1 MKTILKNARQW
12 TAVFFAA
19 TLLAAC
25 GGGSSTAD
33 TSPPTVSA
41 FSVKNGAVISVSGDA
56 SYAVSGNLGTTQ
68 EYTVTFSEKLDA
80 TSYTVKMLDTNNSPV
95 ALPTGMTATL
105 AANDATNLAYTL
117 TITTSGSFA
126 FDAGQTSKAVKL
138 QTTVADASH
147 NAATVNVTE
156 TVGDIAPVAGGA
168 FASLADMTVSDQAGV
183 GTISINVG
191 GVTDSLGRT
200 IVYSATGLP
209 SGGGLNTAL
218 VINSNTGVISGV
230 YDALGDEPPFTIT
243 VTAKTN
249 GGSVPLSKQFT
260 LSIRNDG

>member
-1 MKTILKNARQW
+1 MATIFKNARGW
-12 TAVFFAA
+12 IAVFFAA
-19 TLLAAC
+19 SLLAAC

-33 TSPPTVSA
+33 TTPPTVSA
-41 FSVKNGAVISVSGDA
+41 FSVKNGAAISANSDA

-95 ALPTGMTATL
+95 ALPTGMTATI

-156 TVGDIAPVAGGA
+156 TVGDIAPIAGGA
-168 FASLADMTVSDQAGV
+168 FASLADMTISDQAGGPIIPV
-183 GTISINVG
+183 NAG

-200 IVYSATGLP
+200 IIYSATGLP
-209 SGGGLNTAL
+209 TGLSINT
-218 VINSNTGVISGV
+218 STGVISGA
-230 YDALGDEPPFTIT
+230 YDAFGNTPFTVT
-243 VTAKTN
+243 VKAQVS
-249 GGSVPLSKQFT
+249 GGT
-260 LSIRNDG
+260 LSIQKTFILTVRDDG